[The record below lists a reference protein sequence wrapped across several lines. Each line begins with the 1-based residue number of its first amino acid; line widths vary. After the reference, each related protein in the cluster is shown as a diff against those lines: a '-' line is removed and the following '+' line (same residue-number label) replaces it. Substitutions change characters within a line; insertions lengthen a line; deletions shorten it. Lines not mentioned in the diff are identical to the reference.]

1 MAPLARPGLASGEE
15 TGCPLEAS
23 LWLDCCATRKT
34 QHPEAN
40 TLVMQDPSPTS
51 LAQLGQARSSESKDV
66 LIQFRGLA
74 ARFNLTRLREG
85 VGDGLGLTWDEF

>member
-1 MAPLARPGLASGEE
+1 
-15 TGCPLEAS
+15 
-23 LWLDCCATRKT
+23 
-34 QHPEAN
+34 
-40 TLVMQDPSPTS
+40 MQDPSPTS

-85 VGDGLGLTWDEF
+85 VGDDLGLTWDEF